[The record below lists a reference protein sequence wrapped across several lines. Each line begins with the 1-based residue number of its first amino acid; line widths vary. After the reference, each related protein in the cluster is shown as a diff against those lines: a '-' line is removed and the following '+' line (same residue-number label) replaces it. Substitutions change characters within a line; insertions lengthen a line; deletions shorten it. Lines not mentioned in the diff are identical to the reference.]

1 MEKNGAVTADRPH
14 SIAARELLSKGLR
27 MVLEHN
33 NERFRRLRKAM
44 SIHLQPKSIHKYK
57 PMQMQDAKNLII
69 DILNDP
75 KNHQTHALRLVVSTI
90 ISGNTVLSKIFSFR
104 RYGASVILRVTYG
117 KSTPTS
123 NDDPEV
129 MGVHTA
135 LGRFQ
140 RAMRPGAYLVDRIP
154 MVRYFPRYG
163 KEMDR
168 WHRYEIKLFR
178 EQLARVKNEMAS
190 RTQ

>member
-90 ISGNTVLSKIFSFR
+90 INFR
-104 RYGASVILRVTYG
+104 
-117 KSTPTS
+117 KHST
-123 NDDPEV
+123 E
-129 MGVHTA
+129 
-135 LGRFQ
+135 
-140 RAMRPGAYLVDRIP
+140 
-154 MVRYFPRYG
+154 
-163 KEMDR
+163 
-168 WHRYEIKLFR
+168 
-178 EQLARVKNEMAS
+178 
-190 RTQ
+190 